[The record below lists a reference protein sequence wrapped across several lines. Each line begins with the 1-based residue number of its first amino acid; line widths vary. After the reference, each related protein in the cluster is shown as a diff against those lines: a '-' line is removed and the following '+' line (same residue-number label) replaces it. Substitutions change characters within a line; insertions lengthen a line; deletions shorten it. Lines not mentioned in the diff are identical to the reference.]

1 MIARADDVGPRGDLL
16 TFAAMPSPAPRR
28 WLRRGLIAAAV
39 VLVALGVAVAIVLL
53 HKPGN
58 VSHPDVQ
65 FTAPTT
71 TTSTSTTTATKRT
84 KRAVDTFVWPWYGY
98 NGGRTRE
105 FATPADLR
113 PPLHVGWHYRDGALL
128 EFPPSIFHE
137 SMYLLDDD
145 GSARAVNLRNGHE
158 LWKRTV
164 GSLAAATPAVAA
176 QTGEVLMPV
185 LSTDGHTPGAGRF
198 VALSM
203 KTGRIIWSR
212 PLGAG
217 SESSP
222 IVNGQTVYYGDQAGN
237 LFARNVRNGHL
248 YWTYHAGGAIK
259 GGPALVDGILYFG
272 DYSGHAYAVRAVN
285 GTQVWAVG
293 TDGAHFGFGSGQFYS
308 TPAVAFGRV
317 YMGNTDGRVYSF
329 GARTG
334 ALAWATGTGAYV
346 YASAAVADPKGLG
359 PTVYIGSY
367 DGNFY
372 AFNAQSGA
380 VRWRHPAGG
389 RISGSATVLGNSVYY
404 SVLGSR
410 TTAGLDTVT
419 GRQRF
424 SFNDGAFTPTIA
436 DDHAIYLVGYSSVY
450 QLLPARPA
458 ARKQSAARRR
468 VRRAAAAATA
478 AAHHHRAA
486 AKRRAA
492 AKHHARQ
499 VKHNAK
505 RSSKQRAK

>member
-1 MIARADDVGPRGDLL
+1 
-16 TFAAMPSPAPRR
+16 MPSPVPRR

-58 VSHPDVQ
+58 VSHPNVQ
-65 FTAPTT
+65 FTSPTTSSSSSTT
-71 TTSTSTTTATKRT
+71 TTTAKRA
-84 KRAVDTFVWPWYGY
+84 KRAVDTFTWPWYGY
-98 NGGRTRE
+98 NDGRTHV
-105 FATPADLR
+105 FDTPAALR

-128 EFPPSIFHE
+128 EFPPSIFHD

-158 LWKRTV
+158 LWKRRV

-176 QTGEVLMPV
+176 QAREVLMPV
-185 LSTDGHTPGAGRF
+185 LSTNGLTPGAGRF

-203 KTGRIIWSR
+203 KTGRMIWSR

-222 IVNGQTVYYGDQAGN
+222 IVSGQTVYYGDQAGN

-259 GGPALVDGILYFG
+259 GGPALVGGVLYFG

-285 GTQVWAVG
+285 GRQVWAVG

-334 ALAWATGTGAYV
+334 ALAWATSTGAYV

-389 RISGSATVLGNSVYY
+389 RISGSATVLGNIVYY

-410 TTAGLDTVT
+410 TTAGLDTMT

-436 DDHAIYLVGYSSVY
+436 DYHAIYLVGYSSVY
-450 QLLPARPA
+450 QMLPAVHRAHKKPA
-458 ARKQSAARRR
+458 THRARRKNR
-468 VRRAAAAATA
+468 ATHRRSAS
-478 AAHHHRAA
+478 AAHHQAVHSKKRPA
-486 AKRRAA
+486 AKRRAQRVR
-492 AKHHARQ
+492 HG
-499 VKHNAK
+499 AK
-505 RSSKQRAK
+505 RTPHRPKHSSKQHKK

>member
-1 MIARADDVGPRGDLL
+1 
-16 TFAAMPSPAPRR
+16 MPSPAPRR
-28 WLRRGLIAAAV
+28 WLLRGLIAAAV
-39 VLVALGVAVAIVLL
+39 VLLALGAAVAIVLL

-58 VSHPDVQ
+58 VSHPNVQ
-65 FTAPTT
+65 FTAPPTTTSTT
-71 TTSTSTTTATKRT
+71 TTSVKRT
-84 KRAVDTFVWPWYGY
+84 KRAVDNFIWPWYGY
-98 NGGRTRE
+98 NDGRTRV
-105 FATPADLR
+105 FATPAALQ
-113 PPLHVGWHYRDGALL
+113 PPLHVGWHYQDGALL

-158 LWKRTV
+158 LWKRQV

-176 QTGEVLMPV
+176 QDHEVLMPV
-185 LSTDGHTPGAGRF
+185 LSTNGHTPGAGRF

-203 KTGRIIWSR
+203 KTGRMIWSR

-259 GGPALVDGILYFG
+259 GGPALVGGVLYFG
-272 DYSGHAYAVRAVN
+272 DYSGHAYAVRAVD
-285 GTQVWAVG
+285 GRQVWAVG
-293 TDGAHFGFGSGQFYS
+293 TNGAHFGFGSGQFYS

-317 YMGNTDGRVYSF
+317 YLGNTDGRVYSF
-329 GARTG
+329 GAHTG
-334 ALAWATGTGAYV
+334 TLAWATGTGAYV

-380 VRWRHPAGG
+380 IRWRHPASG
-389 RISGSATVLGNSVYY
+389 RISGSATVLGNVVYY
-404 SVLGSR
+404 SVLGSHI
-410 TTAGLDTVT
+410 TAGLDTVT

-436 DDHAIYLVGYSSVY
+436 DYHAIYLVGYSSIY
-450 QLLPARPA
+450 QMLPAAPKKPA
-458 ARKQSAARRR
+458 TRRARHRARRR
-468 VRRAAAAATA
+468 TRATPRRSARATHRRAV
-478 AAHHHRAA
+478 RSQKRPA
-486 AKRRAA
+486 AKRRA
-492 AKHHARQ
+492 RQ
-499 VKHNAK
+499 LKRSAK
-505 RSSKQRAK
+505 RSAHHPKRPSKQAQK